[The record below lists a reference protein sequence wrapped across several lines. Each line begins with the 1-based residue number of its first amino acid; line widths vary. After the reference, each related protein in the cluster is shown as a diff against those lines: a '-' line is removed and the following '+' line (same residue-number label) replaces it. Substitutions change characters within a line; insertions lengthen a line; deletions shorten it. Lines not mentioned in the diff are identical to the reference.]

1 MNAAVRAVVRRGLSK
16 GMQVKGIRRGYLGLI
31 NEEIIDM
38 EARSVSNVMQH
49 GGTILET
56 ERCPEFELSEVQDKA
71 IEICRKHG
79 IDALVIAG
87 GDGSFRGAQK
97 LAHKGMKVIGVPCT
111 IDGDIACTDYTIGF
125 DTAVNT
131 AMRAIDNIRDTA
143 SSHEKCSMI
152 EVMGRNAGYIALWC
166 GIANGAE
173 SVVIPE
179 TYDYNEVKIMKTIA
193 KHRENGK
200 KNNIIINAEGI
211 GDTTKMAKRIQA
223 ISGIHIRAT
232 ILSYIQR
239 GGTPTC
245 RDRVY
250 ASVMGAKAVD
260 LLDAGIFNRVV
271 AHRKGDFVDIDID
284 EALSMEGGM
293 TPGLQYMNEILEDLS
308 V

>member
-1 MNAAVRAVVRRGLSK
+1 MGVP
-16 GMQVKGIRRGYLGLI
+16 
-31 NEEIIDM
+31 
-38 EARSVSNVMQH
+38 
-49 GGTILET
+49 GTI
-56 ERCPEFELSEVQDKA
+56 DN
-71 IEICRKHG
+71 
-79 IDALVIAG
+79 D
-87 GDGSFRGAQK
+87 
-97 LAHKGMKVIGVPCT
+97 LAY
-111 IDGDIACTDYTIGF
+111 TDYTIGF

-131 AMRAIDNIRDTA
+131 AMRSIDNIRDTA

-211 GDTTKMAKRIQA
+211 GDTTNMAKRIQA
-223 ISGIHIRAT
+223 ISGIHVRST

-260 LLDAGIFNRVV
+260 LLVEGKINRIV
-271 AHRKGDFVDIDID
+271 AHKNGNFVDFDVD

-293 TPGLQYMNEILEDLS
+293 TDGLKYMYEILEDLS
-308 V
+308 I